1 MREHHRV
8 IGTRGEARDG
18 HIVRRREGVEK
29 SAAQVVTPAAAV
41 IVVQWLCA
49 RSERIGA
56 PQYDHPHL
64 VCNGGRPPAEG
75 GISAP
80 CPIEDGLEYPYGWIR
95 AHLAANAPP
104 RLPARHGVCDRGARS
119 HPGVDEQEYHVFILH
134 AGGRDDRRGRC
145 SRDRVVARRH
155 PRLAHDGHRRAS
167 CCGGAERWDRST
179 ATNECGA

>member
-18 HIVRRREGVEK
+18 HIVRRRERRGK

-41 IVVQWLCA
+41 IVVHWLCA

-64 VCNGGRPPAEG
+64 VCNGGRHPAEG
-75 GISAP
+75 WISGP
-80 CPIEDGLEYPYGWIR
+80 SPVEDRLEYFYGWIR

-104 RLPARHGVCDRGARS
+104 PGLPPRPRP
-119 HPGVDEQEYHVFILH
+119 PGVRDGGTGRHHGGDKEEYHVFILH
-134 AGGRDDRRGRC
+134 A
-145 SRDRVVARRH
+145 
-155 PRLAHDGHRRAS
+155 
-167 CCGGAERWDRST
+167 
-179 ATNECGA
+179 

>member
-49 RSERIGA
+49 RSERIVA

-64 VCNGGRPPAEG
+64 VCNGGRPPAESGIG
-75 GISAP
+75 GP
-80 CPIEDGLEYPYGWIR
+80 CPVEDGLEYPYGWIR
-95 AHLAANAPP
+95 AHLAAKAPPP
-104 RLPARHGVCDRGARS
+104 RLSARHRVRDRGARG
-119 HPGVDEQEYHVFILH
+119 HHGGDEEEYHVFILH
-134 AGGRDDRRGRC
+134 AGVRG
-145 SRDRVVARRH
+145 D
-155 PRLAHDGHRRAS
+155 
-167 CCGGAERWDRST
+167 
-179 ATNECGA
+179 